1 MANATPERVE
11 TMRGLLFVKPFT
23 IWSVL
28 KAAMVGLVLTLMPMY
43 TGTAGA
49 TTTEQITGTATSSG
63 GNGFTTADFDYTS
76 PGILGSGTMH
86 FDFVLIFEEG
96 RVRTEGTG
104 VLTRSDGATLT
115 GTETSTV
122 ESTTS
127 GFSVEAHFT
136 VTSGSWEFAGFIG
149 EIVLTGTTSGPGSIG
164 DVFTMSGTLD
174 NHLVVAGGPAN
185 QACVG
190 ETLSTGATT
199 QPAQP
204 PGENGQTI
212 RSFAQAPPTP
222 LPGIGDGIQGLMAG
236 NFDDDFAP
244 NTCND

>member
-11 TMRGLLFVKPFT
+11 AMSRLLLVKPFT
-23 IWSVL
+23 IWTVL
-28 KAAMVGLVLTLMPMY
+28 KAAVVGLVLTLMPMS
-43 TGTAGA
+43 TGTAAA
-49 TTTEQITGTATSSG
+49 TTWEEVTGTATSSG
-63 GNGFTTADFDYTS
+63 GDGFTTADFDYTS

-86 FDFVLIFEEG
+86 FDFVLIFEEDG
-96 RVRTEGTG
+96 VRTEGTG

-122 ESTTS
+122 EPSTS
-127 GFSVEAHFT
+127 GFAVEVHFT
-136 VTSGSWEFAGFIG
+136 VTSGSWEFAGFTG
-149 EIVLTGTTSGPGSIG
+149 GIVLTGTTSGPGSIG

-174 NHLVVAGGPAN
+174 NSLIVAGGPAN

-190 ETLSTGATT
+190 KTISTGATT
-199 QPAQP
+199 QP
-204 PGENGQTI
+204 PGARGETI
-212 RSFAQAPPTP
+212 SSFAQAPPTP

-236 NFDDDFAP
+236 NFDDDFVP

>member
-11 TMRGLLFVKPFT
+11 TMRRTLFVKPFT

-28 KAAMVGLVLTLMPMY
+28 KAAVVGLVLTLMPMS
-43 TGTAGA
+43 TGPAGA
-49 TTTEQITGTATSSG
+49 TTTEEITGTATSSG

-76 PGILGSGTMH
+76 PGILGSGTIH
-86 FDFVLIFEEG
+86 FDFVLIFEG
-96 RVRTEGTG
+96 GGLRTEGTG
-104 VLTRSDGATLT
+104 VLTRSDGATLS

-127 GFSVEAHFT
+127 GFAVEAHFM
-136 VTSGSWEFAGFIG
+136 VTSGSWEFAGFTG

-190 ETLSTGATT
+190 ETLSTGART
-199 QPAQP
+199 QP
-204 PGENGQTI
+204 PGDNGETI